1 MSDNKIDDAAV
12 KLAILILRARLMQAD
27 EIYFG
32 FLSSIESALME
43 CGHCTNVHDLAI
55 CIMDRVMGYEML

>member
-1 MSDNKIDDAAV
+1 MNDNKIDDIAV

-32 FLSSIESALME
+32 FLSSIESSLTE

-55 CIMDRVMGYEML
+55 YIMDRVMGYEML